1 MIEVRQGTSK
11 DIEQLVVL
19 FEAYRNFYRQQPAKD
34 QATQFLSERFINN
47 DSVIFIAFDQSKN
60 EAVGFT
66 QLYPTFTSIR
76 MKKSWI
82 LNDLFVSEKRRGQG
96 ISKLLINAAK
106 EHCIATK
113 TFGLLLETERTNIV
127 GNKLY
132 PSTGFTKETSNF
144 YYWINK

>member
-82 LNDLFVSEKRRGQG
+82 LNDLFVSEKRRGHPTRIAPTG
-96 ISKLLINAAK
+96 INRLANLACLTNLSRLSRFHYLRRKKRKRDLDLI
-106 EHCIATK
+106 E
-113 TFGLLLETERTNIV
+113 E
-127 GNKLY
+127 
-132 PSTGFTKETSNF
+132 S
-144 YYWINK
+144 WID